1 MHVTESE
8 ETGVDNEEFL
18 QTQQAELNEMLRP
31 YQREVNRQQRLADFV
46 NRCIRSAGR
55 DDFFQLYELLN
66 SRAATDVENEPG
78 YEGARETFE
87 RLRQDVSRKI
97 ERYQAQFIED
107 LTRLTEEAELPLK
120 NEFPRLYLLKGIELE
135 VKFEDKQTLLNGKV
149 LKTVDPARIMRAVT
163 QLKRRLYDRP
173 FDPQD
178 FIDGLF
184 AAYEKVNQAEGRN
197 VGDTAPLTSVYL
209 EYTLSIQPRS
219 FFQDMAKG
227 RFREY
232 DADQFA
238 VDCWRYFNS
247 DVATTSGGQVLS
259 LGSGRG
265 TSLFMID
272 QTGERRR
279 YTTLSFQR
287 G

>member
-1 MHVTESE
+1 
-8 ETGVDNEEFL
+8 VDNEEFL
-18 QTQQAELNEMLRP
+18 QSQQTELNEMLRP

-66 SRAATDVENEPG
+66 SRVAAEVENEAG
-78 YEGARETFE
+78 YEDAREVFA
-87 RLRQDVSRKI
+87 RLRADATKKV
-97 ERYQAQFIED
+97 ERYQVQFLED
-107 LTRLTEEAELPLK
+107 FTNLVQDAGLPLE
-120 NEFPRLYLLKGIELE
+120 NNFPRLRLLKGIDLE
-135 VKFEDKQTLLNGKV
+135 VKFQEKQTEINGKV
-149 LKTVDPARIMRAVT
+149 LKTVDPERIMRAVM

-173 FDPQD
+173 FDPQG

-184 AAYEKVNQAEGRN
+184 AAYKKVNQVEGRRI
-197 VGDTAPLTSVYL
+197 GDPAPTQAVYV
-209 EYTLSIQPRS
+209 EYTLSLQPRS

-238 VDCWRYFNS
+238 VDCWRYFSS
-247 DVATTSGGQVLS
+247 DVSSTSDGYVLRLAGGRNNALW
-259 LGSGRG
+259 L
-265 TSLFMID
+265 ID
-272 QTGERRR
+272 QEGEKHRI
-279 YTTLSFQR
+279 TTISFQQ

>member
-1 MHVTESE
+1 
-8 ETGVDNEEFL
+8 VDNEEFL
-18 QTQQAELNEMLRP
+18 QSQQTELNEMLRP

-66 SRAATDVENEPG
+66 SRAATEVENEAG
-78 YEGARETFE
+78 YESAREVFA
-87 RLRQDVSRKI
+87 RLREDASKKV
-97 ERYQAQFIED
+97 ERYQVQFLED
-107 LTRLTEEAELPLK
+107 FSKLVQEAGLPLE
-120 NEFPRLYLLKGIELE
+120 NDFPRLRLLKGIELD
-135 VKFEDKQTLLNGKV
+135 VKFQEKQTELNGKV
-149 LKTVDPARIMRAVT
+149 LKTVDPERILRAVT

-173 FDPQD
+173 FDSQG

-184 AAYEKVNQAEGRN
+184 AAYKKVNQVEGRRI
-197 VGDTAPLTSVYL
+197 GDPAPTQAVYV
-209 EYTLSIQPRS
+209 EYTLSLQPRS

-238 VDCWRYFNS
+238 VDCWRYFSS
-247 DVATTSGGQVLS
+247 DVSSTSDGYVLRLS
-259 LGSGRG
+259 SGRG
-265 TSLFMID
+265 NALWLID
-272 QTGERRR
+272 QEGEKRRI
-279 YTTLSFQR
+279 TTVSFQQ

>member
-1 MHVTESE
+1 M
-8 ETGVDNEEFL
+8 DNEEFL
-18 QTQQAELNEMLRP
+18 QTQQTQLNDMLRP

-66 SRAATDVENEPG
+66 SRAAADVENEAG
-78 YEGARETFE
+78 YEGAREVFA
-87 RLRQDVSRKI
+87 RLREDTTKKV
-97 ERYQAQFIED
+97 ERYQVQFLQD
-107 LTRLTEEAELPLK
+107 FSQLVQDAGLPLE
-120 NEFPRLYLLKGIELE
+120 NDFPRLRLLKGIELE
-135 VKFEDKQTLLNGKV
+135 VKFQEKQTELNGKV
-149 LKTVDPARIMRAVT
+149 LKTVDPERIMRAVT

-173 FDPQD
+173 FDPQG

-184 AAYEKVNQAEGRN
+184 AAYKKVNQIEGRK
-197 VGDTAPLTSVYL
+197 VGEPAPTQTVYL
-209 EYTLSIQPRS
+209 EYTLSLQPRS

-238 VDCWRYFNS
+238 VDCWRYFSS
-247 DVATTSGGQVLS
+247 DVSATSDGYVLR

-265 TSLFMID
+265 SALWLID
-272 QTGERRR
+272 QEGEKRRI
-279 YTTLSFQR
+279 TTVSFQQ